1 MLFIV
6 FSVGTS
12 GVKLL
17 GWWLVAL
24 SIRQEDSPIHSHN
37 SIMFFFLPNSAV
49 VLSLVLG
56 LAQGHGNHQHHHHHH
71 PHDHEEAHNHD
82 KTIVG
87 ANEQQ
92 SHRDLRTTFSC
103 ATRQKKPHQ
112 EVDFQNLITK
122 RYPGQGSLEQRRLRK
137 KSSSADFSATIPI
150 YHWLYTD
157 NAATQYVTDA
167 QIQAQMDW
175 LNAAFAETGF
185 EFETEAINRIV
196 DSDVFF
202 AYDGLDGP
210 MSINI
215 LDEEFKNRREGCMN
229 VLNIFWIDMQD
240 NGFLDLGFALGPG
253 FDADVNLDYAGIH
266 YEAVTGGGYTR
277 YDEGDILVHEVG
289 HWLGLLHL

>member
-1 MLFIV
+1 
-6 FSVGTS
+6 
-12 GVKLL
+12 
-17 GWWLVAL
+17 
-24 SIRQEDSPIHSHN
+24 
-37 SIMFFFLPNSAV
+37 MFFFLPNSAV

-56 LAQGHGNHQHHHHHH
+56 LAQAHGNHHHHHH
-71 PHDHEEAHNHD
+71 EALD
-82 KTIVG
+82 QDTAATGV
-87 ANEQQ
+87 NEQQ
-92 SHRDLRTTFSC
+92 QGHRDLRTTFSC
-103 ATRQKKPHQ
+103 ATRQTKPHQ
-112 EVDFQNLITK
+112 EADFQNLITK
-122 RYPGQGSLEQRRLRK
+122 RYPGEGSLEQRRLRK

-175 LNAAFAETGF
+175 LNDAFAETGF

-202 AYDGLDGP
+202 AYDGLDGAN
-210 MSINI
+210 SVAI
-215 LDEEFKNRREGCMN
+215 LDEEVKMRREGCMD

-240 NGFLDLGFALGPG
+240 NGLLDLGFALGPG